1 MLKPARPTR
10 RSSGCPWISQP
21 SGRSWTM
28 ECKFEFNRT
37 FIEYLHFLFLFSY
50 KGKDEFKDDVG
61 LIFQNCQ
68 IFNEDDSPVGKC
80 GRNMKTFFHKR
91 WTDLTSNWG
100 SIGSRDS
107 DSWQA
112 TSSLQLLCDDPSYH
126 PPLTT
131 SAFQFYL
138 VVATFLY

>member
-1 MLKPARPTR
+1 
-10 RSSGCPWISQP
+10 
-21 SGRSWTM
+21 M

-37 FIEYLHFLFLFSY
+37 FIQYLHFLFLFSY

-91 WTDLTSNWG
+91 WTDLTSN
-100 SIGSRDS
+100 
-107 DSWQA
+107 
-112 TSSLQLLCDDPSYH
+112 
-126 PPLTT
+126 
-131 SAFQFYL
+131 
-138 VVATFLY
+138 